1 MRLSDLEK
9 DLKQVIEKPG
19 IYRIFWKDGE
29 MPEFR
34 TDICGG
40 TRNDP
45 VKDLKKLEDKW
56 VDGECCIY
64 IGKVEYGKRRRTLR
78 IRISELIKYGR
89 RSGNNHRGGRYM
101 WQIRDIWDH
110 VTIEWE
116 KCEEC
121 ENPKEKEKKLLADF
135 KKKYGKL
142 PFANLIG

>member
-9 DLKQVIEKPG
+9 DLKQVIDKPG

-45 VKDLKKLEDKW
+45 VSEEKLKNKW
-56 VDGECCIY
+56 IKGKNLIY
-64 IGKVEYGKRRRTLR
+64 IGQTKRTLR
-78 IRISELIKYGR
+78 KRIYELVGYGMNLT
-89 RSGNNHRGGRYM
+89 NNHRGGRYM
-101 WQIRDIWDH
+101 WQIKNIWEH
-110 VTIEWE
+110 ATIELE
-116 KCEEC
+116 KCEKC
-121 ENPKEKEKKLLADF
+121 ENPKAEEKKLLADF